1 MRYEL
6 LFILPLLALLAITG
20 ATIWRFLKNKRK
32 IINKAIIA
40 HTENIKKLDAY
51 KKATLFYR
59 ILIVATS
66 TVFMAT
72 LAISTMIASRPVTR
86 VLDQNQNAAR
96 DIMLCLDVS
105 SSMHPYVVDVLNYYG
120 DISSNLKGERIGI
133 TIFDGAVMQVLPLT
147 NDYAA
152 LAETI
157 ENMSSGSNIR
167 NYAQLVSVNGRYSL
181 IGNGLVNC
189 VNNMGE
195 KDQDTRAR
203 AVILATDNNGQTG
216 SDTINLSLEQ
226 AGEYAKS
233 RGIIIYGIDTN
244 ESERKTENYGYRN
257 SSREFEDAVSNT
269 KGAYVRLGQNKSL
282 SVSMITES
290 IMASLEKYTLSDA
303 KRVETDAPNNYI
315 IALAIATGILLF
327 VIWRLKV

>member
-1 MRYEL
+1 MTFSASLEASGSPVR
-6 LFILPLLALLAITG
+6 LAFCIQT
-20 ATIWRFLKNKRK
+20 K
-32 IINKAIIA
+32 
-40 HTENIKKLDAY
+40 
-51 KKATLFYR
+51 
-59 ILIVATS
+59 
-66 TVFMAT
+66 
-72 LAISTMIASRPVTR
+72 
-86 VLDQNQNAAR
+86 
-96 DIMLCLDVS
+96 DVS
-105 SSMHPYVVDVLNYYG
+105 RVIAQEIGYDANGTFFLRGKVFRKGNPDLFLPSFFLIAQAYNAFQVSAVV
-120 DISSNLKGERIGI
+120 NLKGERIGI
-133 TIFDGAVMQVLPLT
+133 TIFDGAAMQVLPLT

-167 NYAQLVSVNGRYSL
+167 NYANLVRVDGRYSL

-203 AVILATDNNGQTG
+203 AVILATDNDGQTG

-244 ESERKTENYGYRN
+244 ESERKTENYGYHN
-257 SSREFEDAVSNT
+257 SSREFEDVVSNT

-303 KRVETDAPNNYI
+303 KRIETDAPNNYI
-315 IALAIATGILLF
+315 IA
-327 VIWRLKV
+327 